1 MRKRILYAF
10 LIIGIALVVTSSFY
24 SLNGQQ
30 ENFYGQKSSEVEVG
44 VSPVHIYGMGP
55 IPSTVKIEVSVQSQA
70 NFSHVDIHFTG
81 KGHLSELGN
90 YSFAPRPFFITYV
103 SLPQGNSGNG
113 GVLDVQVNNN
123 TIQVPITIGGTYLN
137 LLMEGLLYLGIG
149 LICAFF
155 FLEKFRLSQTWILIP
170 IYLLF
175 SVFYGQR
182 YDMYF
187 LLSSGFRVIFGTS
200 PYIPSAN
207 LLPGLQWAYPPG
219 YIPWSY
225 LIDKLYL
232 MFHGFAGVS
241 NTTLNFIGTEYGQP
255 YGAWRSLAGFNLLEL
270 YLFLKI
276 PMVAAFF
283 WSHNVLGKLSGSYNQ
298 KLWLINPLVVIV
310 AILWGQ
316 LDILAVAFMLQALLS
331 YRSGYSGR
339 AVLFASAGAAF
350 KIFPALLI
358 PFFVL
363 TSKNK
368 ARTSACVL
376 PVLFLVF
383 AIYQF
388 TGGITSSVYGLL
400 FARAIP
406 TFAGNFVS
414 NGLTWQVILPYLGL
428 KSFPSLF
435 LYLFVPAYI
444 VLTMVSVM
452 KKVRIEDY
460 AILMFMLFFLTYN
473 FVNPQYMIWVIPL
486 MVITSREKWARNLS
500 ILGLVFMIL
509 TYSYTYF
516 INPQISWH
524 YASSMVGQ
532 LETLKVYFLGSGLT
546 RAVIGLCSTILFA
559 YIAMKLIRHE
569 FFTPKN
575 STST

>member
-1 MRKRILYAF
+1 MKKRILYAI
-10 LIIGIALVVTSSFY
+10 LIMGIACVVTSSVY

-30 ENFYGQKSSEVEVG
+30 DNIYSQKSNNVEVG

-55 IPSTVKIEVSVQSQA
+55 VPSNVKIEVTIQGQD
-70 NFSHVDIHFTG
+70 NFSHVDILFSG
-81 KGHLSELGN
+81 NGHLSEAGN
-90 YSFAPRPFFITYV
+90 YSFTPRPFFTTYV
-103 SLPQGNSGNG
+103 SLPPDNSGNG

-123 TIQVPITIGGTYLN
+123 TIQVPITVTGTYLN
-137 LLMEGLLYLGIG
+137 LLAEGLLYLGIG

-155 FLEKFRLSQTWILIP
+155 LLQKFSLSRTWLLIP
-170 IYLLF
+170 VYLFL

-207 LLPGLQWAYPPG
+207 LLPGLQWTYPPG

-225 LIDKLYL
+225 LVDKLYL
-232 MFHGFAGVS
+232 LFHGFPGVS

-255 YGAWRSLAGFNLLEL
+255 YGAWRSLAGFNLIVL
-270 YLFLKI
+270 YFLLKI

-283 WSHNVLGKLSGSYNQ
+283 WTHHVLKKLSGSYNQ

-310 AILWGQ
+310 AVLWGQ

-339 AVLFASAGAAF
+339 AVLFASIGAAF

-368 ARTSACVL
+368 VRTSAGVL
-376 PVLFLVF
+376 PVLFLVI
-383 AIYQF
+383 AIYEF

-400 FARAIP
+400 FARSIP
-406 TFAGNFVS
+406 TFAGIFVS
-414 NGLTWQVILPYLGL
+414 NGLTWQVMLPYLGI

-435 LYLFVPAYI
+435 LYFFVPAYL
-444 VLTMVSVM
+444 VLTVVSVM

-460 AILMFMLFFLTYN
+460 AILMFMLFFLSYN
-473 FVNPQYMIWVIPL
+473 FVNPQYLIWVIPL

-500 ILGLVFMIL
+500 LLGLVFMIL

-516 INPQISWH
+516 MNPQISWH
-524 YASSMVGQ
+524 YSGSMVGQ
-532 LETLKVYFLGSGLT
+532 LEALKVYFLGSGAT

-559 YIAMKLIRHE
+559 YMAFKLVRHE
-569 FFTPKN
+569 FFTSGNPP
-575 STST
+575 ST